1 AAPNVRIV
9 LDDDG
14 EIVVSGPHFFAGYW
28 SDDAATTAT
37 LTADGLRT
45 GDVGAWTAAGT
56 LTLVDRKRDFVIT
69 AGGKNVSPAQVEN
82 ALRSSRSRRRAR
94 SSAGCWPS
102 TIVRCSTPCTAT
114 PRSDGSPPSSRH
126 WTPRSAHRRSSSWLD
141 TWSSRCSSSRRSWR
155 RRRRLMRTESG

>member
-1 AAPNVRIV
+1 GDGPGRGEVGVAGPHVRIA

-14 EIVVSGPHFFAGYW
+14 EIVVSGARLFAGYW
-28 SDDAATTAT
+28 GDDAATTAT

-82 ALRSSRSRRRAR
+82 ALRSSPYVAE
-94 SSAGCWPS
+94 
-102 TIVRCSTPCTAT
+102 AT
-114 PRSDGSPPSSRH
+114 VFGNGRKYLV
-126 WTPRSAHRRSSSWLD
+126 ALLELD
-141 TWSSRCSSSRRSWR
+141 Y
-155 RRRRLMRTESG
+155 E